1 MSTLIQFVANHDD
14 LSTDKGFQFKFHC
27 DRCRNGYMSRF
38 QPNAIGIAG
47 SLLQAASSLFGGL
60 GGAENAA
67 YHIQR
72 AVGGKAHDEAL
83 ETAVAEGKQH
93 FKQCTRCGHWVC
105 PDACWNHS
113 AGLCED
119 CAPDEQEELRAQQ
132 AQAAREQIRTKT
144 RAQDYT
150 QNLDFLN
157 RDALLQCPNCQTKLA
172 PGQKFCPSCGTPNP
186 AAKPRTGSA
195 PAAGRP
201 QARAEVLR
209 RVRHQELS
217 HQPPATKKA
226 SPEWGEAFCAIIS
239 ACP

>member
-47 SLLQAASSLFGGL
+47 GLLQAASSLFGGAFS
-60 GGAENAA
+60 GAGNAA

-72 AVGGKAHDEAL
+72 AVGGKAHDSAM
-83 ETAVAEGKQH
+83 ETAVAEGKQQ
-93 FKQCTRCGHWVC
+93 FKHCTRCGHWVC

-132 AQAAREQIRTKT
+132 AQATSEQIRTKT
-144 RAQDYT
+144 REQDYT
-150 QNLDFLN
+150 KNLDFLN
-157 RDALLQCPNCQTKLA
+157 RDGLVQCPSCLTKLA
-172 PGQKFCPSCGTPNP
+172 PGQKFCPSCGTSN
-186 AAKPRTGSA
+186 AAAQTKERFCTGCGGGLKPE
-195 PAAGRP
+195 
-201 QARAEVLR
+201 Q
-209 RVRHQELS
+209 
-217 HQPPATKKA
+217 K
-226 SPEWGEAFCAIIS
+226 FCAE
-239 ACP
+239 CGTRN

>member
-1 MSTLIQFVANHDD
+1 MSNLIQFVANYDD

-47 SLLQAASSLFGGL
+47 SLLSAASSLFGGL
-60 GGAENAA
+60 GGVQSAA
-67 YHIQR
+67 YEIQR
-72 AVGGKAHDEAL
+72 AVGGTAHDKAL
-83 ETAVAEGKQH
+83 EAAVAEGKQH

-105 PDACWNHS
+105 PDVCWNHS

-132 AQAAREQIRTKT
+132 SLAAKEQIHTKT

-157 RDALLQCPNCQTKLA
+157 RDALVQCPNCHAKLQ

-186 AAKPRTGSA
+186 AAQAQERHCTSCGETLKPE
-195 PAAGRP
+195 
-201 QARAEVLR
+201 Q
-209 RVRHQELS
+209 
-217 HQPPATKKA
+217 K
-226 SPEWGEAFCAIIS
+226 FCAN
-239 ACP
+239 CGTKN

>member
-1 MSTLIQFVANHDD
+1 MSDLIQFVANYDD

-27 DRCRNGYMSRF
+27 DKCRNGYMSRF

-72 AVGGKAHDEAL
+72 AVGGKAHDDAL
-83 ETAVAEGKQH
+83 KTAVAEGKQQ

-132 AQAAREQIRTKT
+132 AQATSEQIRTKT
-144 RAQDYT
+144 REQDYT
-150 QNLDFLN
+150 QKLDFLN
-157 RDALLQCPNCQTKLA
+157 RDALLQCQSCQTKLA
-172 PGQKFCPSCGTPNP
+172 PGQKFCPSCGTP
-186 AAKPRTGSA
+186 ATAQTQPRHCTSC
-195 PAAGRP
+195 
-201 QARAEVLR
+201 
-209 RVRHQELS
+209 
-217 HQPPATKKA
+217 
-226 SPEWGEAFCAIIS
+226 GEALKPEQKFCPSCGTKAG
-239 ACP
+239 